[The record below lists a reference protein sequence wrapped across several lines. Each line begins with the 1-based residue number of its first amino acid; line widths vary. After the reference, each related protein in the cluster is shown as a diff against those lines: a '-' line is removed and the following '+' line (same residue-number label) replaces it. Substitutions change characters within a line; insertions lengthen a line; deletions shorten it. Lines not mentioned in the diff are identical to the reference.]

1 MTLGLLLV
9 VGALGAAGSGWSLGR
24 GGSVARLGAG
34 GGVLALALVAILAAA
49 SPTPANLTPDAT
61 GAVPGTLW
69 NGALVPGAYLRLVIV
84 LWAATS
90 VVVAGVVWLLRGTAG
105 MRGLMPATLA
115 ALVGGTVVLAAS
127 SFALGIVAAGA
138 TGLASV
144 PAVLASPRA
153 AAAAIAAREVRIAIA
168 TALVVLAVACIIP
181 VVARL
186 VLANPDGPAST
197 AGSGTAA
204 AIAFALLAVALMVA
218 GRVGAIPYHVRVSAL
233 TDVVPAGSFGLVAAW
248 LPLPLAAMAVGL
260 VAAKLV
266 PLAPHVG
273 SAQALIIAATLLA
286 TLAAALVAFV
296 QDDLRHAVGYLTIA
310 DLGLVILAIA
320 ALDPALWGP
329 ARVWLLSVAVTKTAL
344 AMWAAVVEDRFETRS
359 VPELRGW
366 LRPSPVLGAGLV
378 LIVIATYGLPG
389 WAVMSARVA
398 LVGHAASGPWDAAL
412 LVASLLT
419 IPAYVRWL
427 WLGRGAPT
435 SHVDRAVPE
444 VAGLGK
450 VATRRLAPTPPKRGR
465 ADGLPVEQ
473 EGPDAAAGPTPSW
486 VAKPADDGDKS
497 GAAARR
503 SSGSVIEAPSSPA
516 DVRPGTGVG
525 GRGRT
530 ARRPVIPMTAAPAPT
545 ATTQLALPEPG
556 ATADA
561 LSGRSTTESE
571 ARHRSRESSA
581 DASTQLAETVK
592 RHRTG
597 LLSGA
602 VLALALLASLVAFGA
617 FGVTAAAC
625 APAPAGPVASA
636 CS

>member
-1 MTLGLLLV
+1 MTLGLLLAA
-9 VGALGAAGSGWSLGR
+9 GALGAAGSGWALGR
-24 GGSVARLGAG
+24 GGSIARLGAF

-49 SPTPANLTPDAT
+49 SPTPADLTPDAT

-90 VVVAGVVWLLRGTAG
+90 IVVAGAAWLVRGTAG
-105 MRGLMPATLA
+105 LRGLLPATLA
-115 ALVGGTVVLAAS
+115 ALVGGTVALAAS

-144 PAVLASPRA
+144 PAVLASPRD
-153 AAAAIAAREVRIAIA
+153 AAAAIAAREVRIAVA
-168 TALVVLAVACIIP
+168 TALVVLAVACIVP
-181 VVARL
+181 VIARL

-204 AIAFALLAVALMVA
+204 AIAFALLALALMVA

-248 LPLPLAAMAVGL
+248 LPLPLATAAVGL
-260 VAAKLV
+260 VAAKIV
-266 PLAPHVG
+266 PLAPQVG

-344 AMWAAVVEDRFETRS
+344 AMWAAVVEDRFQTRS

-366 LRPSPVLGAGLV
+366 LRPSPLLGAALV
-378 LIVIATYGLPG
+378 LIVIATFGLPG

-398 LVGHAASGPWDAAL
+398 LVGRAASGPWDAAL

-450 VATRRLAPTPPKRGR
+450 VAARRLAPTPPKRRR

-473 EGPDAAAGPTPSW
+473 EGPDAAAGSTPSW
-486 VAKPADDGDKS
+486 VAKPADEGDKS
-497 GAAARR
+497 AGAARR
-503 SSGSVIEAPSSPA
+503 SREPVIEATSSSA

-530 ARRPVIPMTAAPAPT
+530 TRRPVSPMTPGSAPT

-556 ATADA
+556 EAETPSVGSTA
-561 LSGRSTTESE
+561 EPV
-571 ARHRSRESSA
+571 ARGRSRESSG
-581 DASTQLAETVK
+581 DASTQVAETVK

-625 APAPAGPVASA
+625 ESAGPVVSA